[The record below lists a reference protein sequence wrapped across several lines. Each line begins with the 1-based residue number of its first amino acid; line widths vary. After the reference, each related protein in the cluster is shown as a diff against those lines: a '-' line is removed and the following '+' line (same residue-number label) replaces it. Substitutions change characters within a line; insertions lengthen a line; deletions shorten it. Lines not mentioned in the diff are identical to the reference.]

1 MSIQDNATEYVTE
14 LSKYEFFKLLGKGWK
29 YKSHKVLDFSGQRF
43 KLTTLRGT
51 SNGLLNKYLNLSEI
65 ETIDL
70 SNNDLVSLEDIFSLD
85 DSLRFYSLIN
95 LNLMG
100 NKISKFENPISLPYL
115 IKLNISSNNL
125 SELPDLTCLE
135 NLMYLNLSNNNI
147 QINGSRK
154 EAWKNISKCTKLR
167 RLDLSYNNIS
177 ISPSILGRLALMF
190 KNSLTEFS
198 IQGNPFCSI
207 FPEYQSLIIS
217 CLPKLK
223 YFNGRE
229 LTDLQRKRNMNFN
242 FDLMDNYD
250 DVYDLRQGSRY
261 DATKILELGNIRSTN
276 YGRIDI
282 LIELLEYLIDEG
294 PSIQLCANILQGSET
309 IYNETMK
316 PWTTDYGGDLGD
328 IDPFEARRFINLFSP
343 SARLP
348 SDRARETE
356 RFLELFA
363 LAIDRQE
370 ENPITQNSDFCKIW
384 LLTALVRLI
393 HIPAGGLAIG
403 VSRLLGGLMNK
414 KDVQSEVSYIISTLV
429 FPALKGRQFS
439 DPIVQTVFA
448 SVSILP
454 HSRLLAMALNDH
466 MGLILNYTSSYV
478 RTEFHKPLMSILALV
493 SLYKDNAI
501 ILSGY
506 GVPTDL
512 AGTLITLYLYSTPA
526 NINKGGFGEMGN
538 QGQSLTVNR
547 PKNEPFFKWS
557 STEHILSDQALD
569 YISREISASGQLG
582 RGDSFSIHK
591 IAKLL
596 SKKRNKQQTI
606 YKGKQKETLNLNI
619 LPDFVKFTD
628 FQQALIIFYL
638 KIIRNCC
645 LASEKASKACV
656 DLGLH
661 SNFLMPILSEFL
673 SSGLTSKFDEKTSIL
688 CSEVIQTVNCFVES
702 SKVALMQ
709 MIVNFHLI
717 DWMLIPIKETPFG
730 DPDVVFACM
739 STLLSICN
747 RSEQVESIQYTP
759 ISESSSLIGK
769 ALNIYNGNIPLGTQF
784 RIFGNGESFQV
795 LNYIIQQMDFLNPQL
810 EFLNGNQYFREMVSF
825 YSSNI
830 EDSNSSLKDS
840 LEILKN
846 ANSDKVQ
853 KSIQAI
859 LNMIVFLFQNKT
871 IGICSKVIEEIYRR
885 GYCILFMRLLEIPGE
900 SVPISAIQIL
910 SMIDITEMDTI
921 SINELLR
928 LLKIESLNKDSVK
941 KSGSGDELALSESK
955 DITSAEND
963 LAFNILGPLWTH
975 ILNYIRRLINNK
987 GSSNWYIFK
996 ETFAK
1001 DIGLIIF
1008 SGLKYSW
1015 NQFILNSPFKLVV
1028 NHLSNVNEV
1037 QIQDMFSILSSS
1049 RVIRALSRYKG
1060 FREYLRT
1067 PEIQSIFEYSLKKEE
1082 KYFAAFDP
1090 DTALEI
1096 SWPGRSVDILLG
1108 TFKGQNRLSSS
1119 KKVAVR
1125 VLCRLADVLTG
1136 VSDEELF
1143 ELEKSQLDYT
1153 LQFKKKTNSLIEGI
1167 STLESNFM
1175 NIISRESSM
1184 WDLTLEPFI
1193 EQLLFLDEMEFS
1205 DKLIQDEMFVEA
1217 DGIIRVYLFLSN
1229 LIDDEFRDTKENS
1242 NNLIESFDNK
1252 KSIISTA
1259 NTWAG
1264 ILKGSIIIKEKRVS
1278 EKIEEEEDDDD
1289 EDEYDDDNAENEMD
1303 GENKGWRSIF
1313 NLKSNKEIG
1322 EGLEDHNIEDETGLP
1337 VLSGSDDQESL
1348 LYLSDSDVEIEE
1360 IADLDYE
1367 ANPNEETIIIHPRA
1381 RNIVHGVYNKYG
1393 PLTTGSIENDLK
1405 VSSSFIFDNIGGANS
1420 SNSISLTSTSLS
1432 SSEAVKAQNKLEGS
1446 GSVWKNIISAT
1457 VNNHLAVAAFLRI
1470 IFVSIKSNTSLK
1482 LRNYAKKVMMKPYV
1496 LDGTAKLVLSCGIL
1510 ESHVASKF
1518 LIILSEIFEL
1528 ETNTNAASMDL
1539 LIPLYIGFWFIN
1551 SILDT
1556 IVYILQQATKRHLK
1570 PEEQLLCTSL
1580 CKAIYS
1586 MLDSLGNIQF
1596 SRTESINEYGLEKSI
1611 RYFISPLLLNCLE
1624 QMVLFDIQVSIGS
1637 SHGSYMAH
1645 IPLMFSRKYIL
1656 GKKEEMPETIIK
1668 LRELMRQYSSKS
1680 LSLLMEKSS
1689 KYRYYVVE
1697 GFTFQ
1702 TIFRH
1707 FPLRRSFM
1715 FELMEHV
1722 NTLHFSKGVEL
1733 FLSYYYER
1741 NERIIGVYPC
1751 YVFIQTK
1758 ELRDYVK
1765 KEKKNKDSKHSDKKG
1780 NDISAGIAKYTGID
1794 LSKVLG
1800 DNSDNE
1806 DPGPPPSI
1814 RSVLILT
1821 TNAYYIFERPK
1832 TVRNVVST
1840 EQFKY
1845 KEDPIAIIKR
1855 EYSDLKR
1862 IVRSFLGEQSAMLG
1876 WNCNSHYKSQNDK
1889 KLENIDETKEYN
1901 FTWRNTI
1908 YDIIIFDKIE
1918 DRDEMLNRIRKKSAE
1933 FLSMPLNI
1941 YNDFVSRSCLSHLL
1955 RIENVRAIQF
1965 ALGEKIKP
1973 DEIKN
1978 PKIDK
1983 LYSLRPPDVKKKKF
1997 FIDEMIDTV
2006 SDLIF
2011 PPKRKSRFP
2020 IAPYPRAAILHDAE
2034 KAQLKLYV
2042 ITINS
2047 VYEFLVDWRFWF
2059 CPDSNMLETGEDLYF
2074 RREMVIPPNVEIS
2087 SLKEVNDD
2095 ISGIQKRGLMNF
2107 LGILDKIPNQNVNIY
2122 GSELQDND
2130 NETKD
2135 NKNEN
2140 NKNSKTTKTNK
2151 EKIESKSIGIS
2162 LKNFRSEFSTWYE
2175 TRLKL
2180 AKENLFQKLRVFR
2193 IHRLRIAQFGP
2204 LEEPEVKLVYQLCP
2218 KKKKKRKKSKNK
2230 REMSKKDTE
2239 NDAKTKNLK
2248 PTSSDED
2255 PLLESDESDGDIS
2268 DSKDATSKER
2278 KKLSRLTSL
2287 QIIFLDDS
2295 ARERFKIGIAIVI
2308 NELENSNDWKRRM
2321 VPVLNPPNLNK
2332 VQQKNYKNDKS
2343 VFSSFLL

>member
-1 MSIQDNATEYVTE
+1 MLIRNKTAECVTE
-14 LSKYEFFKLLGKGWK
+14 LSKYEFRELLGEGWK
-29 YKSHKVLDFSGQRF
+29 DKSHKVLDFSGQNF
-43 KLTTLRGT
+43 KLTTLRGK
-51 SNGLLNKYLNLSEI
+51 SDGLMNKYLNLSEI

-70 SNNDLVSLEDIFSLD
+70 SNNDLVSLENIFSLD

-147 QINGSRK
+147 QINNSGK
-154 EAWKNISKCTKLR
+154 DAWKNISKCSKLR
-167 RLDLSYNNIS
+167 RLDLSYNNIN
-177 ISPSILGRLALMF
+177 ISPSTLGRLALTF
-190 KNSLTEFS
+190 KNSLREFS

-217 CLPKLK
+217 CLPNLK
-223 YFNGRE
+223 YLNGYE
-229 LTDLQRKRNMNFN
+229 LTALQRKRNMNFN
-242 FDLMDNYD
+242 FSLIDNYD

-261 DATKILELGNIRSTN
+261 DATKILELGNVRSTN

-294 PSIQLCANILQGSET
+294 PSIQLCANILQGSES

-328 IDPFEARRFINLFSP
+328 IDPFEAGRFIKIFSP
-343 SARLP
+343 SAKFP

-370 ENPITQNSDFCKIW
+370 ENFVTQSSDFCRIW

-393 HIPAGGLAIG
+393 HIPSGGLAIG

-414 KDVQSEVSYIISTLV
+414 KEVQSEVSYIISTLV
-429 FPALKGRQFS
+429 FPALKGRHFS

-448 SVSILP
+448 SMSILP

-466 MGLILNYTSSYV
+466 MGLILDYASSYV
-478 RTEFHKPLMSILALV
+478 RTEFHRPLMSVLALV

-506 GVPTDL
+506 GVPMDL

-547 PKNEPFFKWS
+547 PKNELFFRWS

-582 RGDSFSIHK
+582 RGESFSIHK

-596 SKKRNKQQTI
+596 SKKRTKQQTI
-606 YKGKQKETLNLNI
+606 YKGRQKETLNLNI

-628 FQQALIIFYL
+628 FQQTLIIFYL

-645 LASEKASKACV
+645 SASEKASKACV

-688 CSEVIQTVNCFVES
+688 CSEVIQTVNAFVES

-730 DPDVVFACM
+730 DPDVVYACM
-739 STLLSICN
+739 TTLLSICN
-747 RSEQVESIQYTP
+747 RSEQVESIQYIP
-759 ISESSSLIGK
+759 ISESSSMIGK
-769 ALNIYNGNIPLGTQF
+769 ALNIYNGNMPLGTQF

-830 EDSNSSLKDS
+830 EGSSS
-840 LEILKN
+840 SSEGTLEILKN
-846 ANSDKVQ
+846 ANSEKVQ

-859 LNMIVFLFQNKT
+859 LNMIVFLFKNKT
-871 IGICSKVIEEIYRR
+871 IGICSKVIEEIYKR

-928 LLKIESLNKDSVK
+928 LLKIESLNKDGIK
-941 KSGSGDELALSESK
+941 KGESGDDITLTESK
-955 DITSAEND
+955 DISSSEND
-963 LAFNILGPLWTH
+963 LTFSILGPLWTH

-1008 SGLKYSW
+1008 LGLKYSW

-1037 QIQDMFSILSSS
+1037 QIHDMFSILSSS
-1049 RVIRALSRYKG
+1049 RVVRTLSRYKG
-1060 FREYLRT
+1060 FREYLRS
-1067 PEIQSIFEYSLKKEE
+1067 PEIQTLFEYSLKKEE
-1082 KYFAAFDP
+1082 KHFAAFDP
-1090 DTALEI
+1090 DTALEV
-1096 SWPGRSVDILLG
+1096 SWPGRSVNILLG
-1108 TFKGQNRLSSS
+1108 TLKGQNRLSSS

-1125 VLCRLADVLTG
+1125 VLCRLADILTG

-1143 ELEKSQLDYT
+1143 ELEKSQLDYA
-1153 LQFKKKTNSLIEGI
+1153 LQFQRETSSPIEGI
-1167 STLESNFM
+1167 STLESSFM

-1229 LIDDEFRDTKENS
+1229 LIDSDLKDTKDSS
-1242 NNLIESFDNK
+1242 NNLIENFDHK

-1264 ILKGSIIIKEKRVS
+1264 ILKGSILSKEKQAS
-1278 EKIEEEEDDDD
+1278 EKIEDEEEDGDASID
-1289 EDEYDDDNAENEMD
+1289 NEMD
-1303 GENKGWRSIF
+1303 RENNGWKNILNFQCS
-1313 NLKSNKEIG
+1313 KVD
-1322 EGLEDHNIEDETGLP
+1322 EGIEEDNIEDETNMP
-1337 VLSGSDDQESL
+1337 FFSGSDDQASL
-1348 LYLSDSDVEIEE
+1348 LSLSDSDIEIEE
-1360 IADLDYE
+1360 VADLDYE

-1381 RNIVHGVYNKYG
+1381 RNILHGVYNKYG
-1393 PLTTGSIENDLK
+1393 PLTTGSIESDLK
-1405 VSSSFIFDNIGGANS
+1405 VSNSLCFDNIGGANS

-1432 SSEAVKAQNKLEGS
+1432 SSETVKAQNKLEGS

-1457 VNNHLAVAAFLRI
+1457 VNIHLAVAPFLRI
-1470 IFVSIKSNTSLK
+1470 IFVCIKSNTSLK
-1482 LRNYAKKVMMKPYV
+1482 LRSYAKKVMMKPYI
-1496 LDGTAKLVLSCGIL
+1496 LDGTAKLVLSCGLL

-1518 LIILSEIFEL
+1518 LIILSDIFEL
-1528 ETNTNAASMDL
+1528 EANINAASMDL

-1556 IVYILQQATKRHLK
+1556 IVYILQQATRRHLK
-1570 PEEQLLCTSL
+1570 PEEQLLCTCL

-1586 MLDSLGNIQF
+1586 MLELLGNIQF
-1596 SRTESINEYGLEKSI
+1596 SRFESINDFGLEKSI
-1611 RYFISPLLLNCLE
+1611 RYFISPLLLNCLQ

-1637 SHGSYMAH
+1637 SHGTYMAH

-1656 GKKEEMPETIIK
+1656 GKKEEMPETMIK
-1668 LRELMRQYSSKS
+1668 LRESMRQYSSKS

-1707 FPLRRSFM
+1707 FPLRRSFI
-1715 FELMEHV
+1715 FELMDHV

-1765 KEKKNKDSKHSDKKG
+1765 KEKSEKGDKSDKKG
-1780 NDISAGIAKYTGID
+1780 NDISAGIAELTGIN
-1794 LSKVLG
+1794 LTRILG
-1800 DNSDNE
+1800 GSTSDNE
-1806 DPGPPPSI
+1806 DPGPPQSI

-1821 TNAYYIFERPK
+1821 TNAYYIFERPN
-1832 TVRNVVST
+1832 TVRNVVAA

-1855 EYSDLKR
+1855 EYFDLKR
-1862 IVRSFLGEQSAMLG
+1862 IIRSFLGEQTAMLG
-1876 WNCNSHYKSQNDK
+1876 WNSNSHFASQNDK
-1889 KLENIDETKEYN
+1889 TSENIDTIDSN

-1908 YDIIIFDKIE
+1908 YDILIFDKIE

-1933 FLSMPLNI
+1933 FFSAPLNI
-1941 YNDFVSRSCLSHLL
+1941 YNDFLSRTCLNHLL
-1955 RIENVRAIQF
+1955 RIENVRAVQF
-1965 ALGEKIKP
+1965 ALGEKLKP
-1973 DEIKN
+1973 DEINN

-1983 LYSLRPPDVKKKKF
+1983 LYSLKPPDLKKKKF

-2011 PPKRKSRFP
+2011 PPKRRSRFP
-2020 IAPYPRAAILHDAE
+2020 ASAYPRAAILHDAE

-2042 ITINS
+2042 VTINS

-2074 RREMVIPPNVEIS
+2074 RREMVIPPSIEIS
-2087 SLKEVNDD
+2087 SLKEVSDS
-2095 ISGIQKRGLMNF
+2095 ISGAQKHGLMNF
-2107 LGILDKIPNQNVNIY
+2107 LGILDKIPNQNVNSY
-2122 GSELQDND
+2122 EDEFQAND
-2130 NETKD
+2130 NESNYK
-2135 NKNEN
+2135 KNEEN
-2140 NKNSKTTKTNK
+2140 DSSKSKTNTKK
-2151 EKIESKSIGIS
+2151 LGDKSIGIS
-2162 LKNFRSEFSTWYE
+2162 LKNFRSEFAVWYE

-2218 KKKKKRKKSKNK
+2218 KKKKKKKKSKK
-2230 REMSKKDTE
+2230 QRDKSADIMED
-2239 NDAKTKNLK
+2239 DAKAKPLK

-2255 PLLESDESDGDIS
+2255 PLSGSDESDGDVS

-2287 QIIFLDDS
+2287 QLIFLDDS

-2332 VQQKNYKNDKS
+2332 VHQKNYKNDKS
-2343 VFSSFLL
+2343 AFSSFLL

>member
-1 MSIQDNATEYVTE
+1 MQVQKKTTEYVTE
-14 LSKYEFFKLLGKGWK
+14 LSKYEFRELLGEGWK
-29 YKSHKVLDFSGQRF
+29 YKSHKVLDFSGQNF

-51 SNGLLNKYLNLSEI
+51 SDGLMNKYLNLSEI

-70 SNNDLVSLEDIFSLD
+70 SNNDLVSLEGMFSMD

-100 NKISKFENPISLPYL
+100 NKISEFESPISLPYL
-115 IKLNISSNNL
+115 INLNLSSNNL
-125 SELPDLTCLE
+125 SELPDLTFLE

-147 QINGSRK
+147 QINCSGK
-154 EAWKNISKCTKLR
+154 EAWKNISKCNKLR
-167 RLDLSYNNIS
+167 RLDLSYNNINVL
-177 ISPSILGRLALMF
+177 PSILGRLALMF
-190 KNSLTEFS
+190 KDSIREFS

-217 CLPKLK
+217 CLPNLR
-223 YFNGRE
+223 YLNGRE
-229 LTDLQRKRNMNFN
+229 LTALQRKRNMNFDFSLIN
-242 FDLMDNYD
+242 NYD
-250 DVYDLRQGSRY
+250 DVYELRQGSRY
-261 DATKILELGNIRSTN
+261 DATKILELGNVSSTN

-294 PSIQLCANILQGSET
+294 PTIQLCANILQGSES

-328 IDPFEARRFINLFSP
+328 IDHFEARRFIKVFSP

-370 ENPITQNSDFCKIW
+370 ENPITQSSDFCRIW

-393 HIPAGGLAIG
+393 HIPSGGLAIG

-429 FPALKGRQFS
+429 FPALKGRHFS

-448 SVSILP
+448 SMSILP

-466 MGLILNYTSSYV
+466 MGLILDYTSSYV
-478 RTEFHKPLMSILALV
+478 RTEFHRPLMSILALV

-506 GVPTDL
+506 GVPMDL

-526 NINKGGFGEMGN
+526 NINKGGYGEMGN

-547 PKNEPFFKWS
+547 PKNEQFFRWS

-596 SKKRNKQQTI
+596 SKKRNKKQTI
-606 YKGKQKETLNLNI
+606 YKGKQKETLSLNI

-628 FQQALIIFYL
+628 FQQTLIIFYL

-717 DWMLIPIKETPFG
+717 DWMLIPIKEIPFG

-739 STLLSICN
+739 ATLLSICN
-747 RSEQVESIQYTP
+747 RSEQVESIQYIP

-769 ALNIYNGNIPLGTQF
+769 ALNIYNGNMPLGTQF

-830 EDSNSSLKDS
+830 EGSNSSS
-840 LEILKN
+840 EGILEILKN
-846 ANSDKVQ
+846 ANSEKVQ

-859 LNMIVFLFQNKT
+859 LNMIVFLFKNKT
-871 IGICSKVIEEIYRR
+871 IGICSKVIEEIYKR

-928 LLKIESLNKDSVK
+928 LLKIESLNKDGIK
-941 KSGSGDELALSESK
+941 KDENGDDIALSENK
-955 DITSAEND
+955 DVSSSEND
-963 LAFNILGPLWTH
+963 LTFSILGPLWTH

-987 GSSNWYIFK
+987 DSSNWHIFK

-1008 SGLKYSW
+1008 LGLKYSW

-1037 QIQDMFSILSSS
+1037 QTHDMFSILSSS
-1049 RVIRALSRYKG
+1049 RVVRALSRYKG

-1067 PEIQSIFEYSLKKEE
+1067 SEIQSLFEYSLKKEE
-1082 KYFAAFDP
+1082 KHFAAFDP

-1096 SWPGRSVDILLG
+1096 SWPGRSVNILLG
-1108 TFKGQNRLSSS
+1108 TLKGQNRLSSS
-1119 KKVAVR
+1119 KKVVVR

-1143 ELEKSQLDYT
+1143 ELEKSQLDYA
-1153 LQFKKKTNSLIEGI
+1153 LQFQKETTSPIEGI
-1167 STLESNFM
+1167 STLESIFM
-1175 NIISRESSM
+1175 NVISRESSM

-1229 LIDDEFRDTKENS
+1229 LIDSEFKDIKESS
-1242 NNLIESFDNK
+1242 NGLIENFDHK

-1264 ILKGSIIIKEKRVS
+1264 ILKGSILSKEKRVS
-1278 EKIEEEEDDDD
+1278 EKIEEEEDDDSTT
-1289 EDEYDDDNAENEMD
+1289 YNERD
-1303 GENKGWRSIF
+1303 RENKGWRNILNFQGS
-1313 NLKSNKEIG
+1313 KVVG
-1322 EGLEDHNIEDETGLP
+1322 EELEDDIENETNLP
-1337 VLSGSDDQESL
+1337 LFSGSDDQGSML
-1348 LYLSDSDVEIEE
+1348 SLSDSDIEIEE
-1360 IADLDYE
+1360 VADLDYE

-1381 RNIVHGVYNKYG
+1381 RNILHGVYNKYG
-1393 PLTTGSIENDLK
+1393 PLTTGSIESDLK
-1405 VSSSFIFDNIGGANS
+1405 VSNSLSFDNIGGANS
-1420 SNSISLTSTSLS
+1420 SNSISLTSASLS
-1432 SSEAVKAQNKLEGS
+1432 SSETVKAQNKLEGS

-1457 VNNHLAVAAFLRI
+1457 VNIHLAVAPFLRI
-1470 IFVSIKSNTSLK
+1470 IFVCIKSNTSLK
-1482 LRNYAKKVMMKPYV
+1482 LRSYAKKVMLKPYI
-1496 LDGTAKLVLSCGIL
+1496 LDGTAKLVLSCGLL

-1518 LIILSEIFEL
+1518 LIILSDIFEL

-1551 SILDT
+1551 SILDA
-1556 IVYILQQATKRHLK
+1556 IVYILQQATRRHLK
-1570 PEEQLLCTSL
+1570 PEEQLLCTCL

-1586 MLDSLGNIQF
+1586 MLELLGNIQF
-1596 SRTESINEYGLEKSI
+1596 SRVESINEYGLEKSI
-1611 RYFISPLLLNCLE
+1611 RYFISPLLLNCLQ
-1624 QMVLFDIQVSIGS
+1624 QMVLFDIQISIGS
-1637 SHGSYMAH
+1637 SHGTYMAH
-1645 IPLMFSRKYIL
+1645 IPLMFTRKYIQE
-1656 GKKEEMPETIIK
+1656 KKEEMPETMIK
-1668 LRELMRQYSSKS
+1668 LRESMRQYSSKS

-1707 FPLRRSFM
+1707 FPLRRSFV
-1715 FELMEHV
+1715 FELMDHV

-1765 KEKKNKDSKHSDKKG
+1765 KERSKKNDESTKKG
-1780 NDISAGIAKYTGID
+1780 NDISSSISELTGIN
-1794 LSKVLG
+1794 LSGILG
-1800 DNSDNE
+1800 GSNSDNE
-1806 DPGPPPSI
+1806 DPGPPQSI

-1832 TVRNVVST
+1832 TVRNVVAN

-1845 KEDPIAIIKR
+1845 KEDPTAIIKR

-1862 IVRSFLGEQSAMLG
+1862 IVRSLLGEQTAMLG
-1876 WNCNSHYKSQNDK
+1876 WNLNSGSTSQNDK
-1889 KLENIDETKEYN
+1889 TSENVDAINSN
-1901 FTWRNTI
+1901 FTWRSTI
-1908 YDIIIFDKIE
+1908 YDIIIFDKID

-1933 FLSMPLNI
+1933 FLSIPLNI
-1941 YNDFVSRSCLSHLL
+1941 YNDFVSRTCLSHLL
-1955 RIENVRAIQF
+1955 RIDNVRAIQF
-1965 ALGEKIKP
+1965 ALGEKLKP
-1973 DEIKN
+1973 EEINN

-1983 LYSLRPPDVKKKKF
+1983 LYSLRPPDLKKKKF

-2020 IAPYPRAAILHDAE
+2020 ISAYPRAAMLHDAE

-2042 ITINS
+2042 VTINS

-2074 RREMVIPPNVEIS
+2074 RREMVIPPSVEIS
-2087 SLKEVNDD
+2087 SLKEVSDS
-2095 ISGIQKRGLMNF
+2095 ISGVQKHGLMNF
-2107 LGILDKIPNQNVNIY
+2107 LGILDKIPNQNVDI
-2122 GSELQDND
+2122 SEDKFQGND
-2130 NETKD
+2130 ESIDKNNE
-2135 NKNEN
+2135 E
-2140 NKNSKTTKTNK
+2140 NKNSKPGTNTRK
-2151 EKIESKSIGIS
+2151 LENKSIGIS
-2162 LKNFRSEFSTWYE
+2162 LKNFRSEFATWYE

-2218 KKKKKRKKSKNK
+2218 KKKKKKKKKKNQWEKSKG
-2230 REMSKKDTE
+2230 DAE
-2239 NDAKTKNLK
+2239 NDAKAKIFK

-2255 PLLESDESDGDIS
+2255 PLLGSDESDGDVS

-2287 QIIFLDDS
+2287 QLIFLDDS

-2332 VQQKNYKNDKS
+2332 VNQKNYKNDKS